1 MIQILK
7 KNPEGRTEKE
17 MNFLLPI
24 VREIDVFRTNN
35 IQTHHL
41 SDVCGELRYEKISR
55 GQFVFH

>member
-41 SDVCGELRYEKISR
+41 TDVCQELRYEKITR
-55 GQFVFH
+55 G